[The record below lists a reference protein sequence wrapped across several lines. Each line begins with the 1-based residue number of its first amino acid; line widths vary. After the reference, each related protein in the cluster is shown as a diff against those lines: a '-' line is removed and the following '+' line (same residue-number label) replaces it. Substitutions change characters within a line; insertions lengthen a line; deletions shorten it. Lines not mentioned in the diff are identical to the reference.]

1 MYRSA
6 PPGATRLY
14 DPSHEHDA
22 CGIALVAKL
31 WGEASHAV
39 VEKALEA
46 LENLEHRGAEGADP
60 NTGDGAGIL
69 MQIPD
74 AFIRG
79 AASGIDLPAP
89 GAYGVGVCYLPVD
102 PERRRAFEQ
111 LIEQTVE
118 AEGQK
123 VLWWRDVPVGDRVVG
138 ATARVAAQSPRAAP
152 AQHAGRRPRDPPPEL
167 LQPHDRLQG
176 DADRAP
182 AAALL

>member
-14 DPSHEHDA
+14 DPQHEHDA

-46 LENLEHRGAEGADP
+46 LENMEHRGAEGADP
-60 NTGDGAGIL
+60 NTGDG
-69 MQIPD
+69 
-74 AFIRG
+74 
-79 AASGIDLPAP
+79 LPCRARC
-89 GAYGVGVCYLPVD
+89 GVGVCYLPVD

-123 VLWWRDVPVGDRVVG
+123 VLWWRDVP
-138 ATARVAAQSPRAAP
+138 
-152 AQHAGRRPRDPPPEL
+152 
-167 LQPHDRLQG
+167 
-176 DADRAP
+176 
-182 AAALL
+182 

>member
-1 MYRSA
+1 MYRFASGSH
-6 PPGATRLY
+6 PATGLY

-74 AFIRG
+74 AFMRG
-79 AASGIDLPAP
+79 AVSGIDLPRP
-89 GAYGVGVCYLPVD
+89 GRYGVGVCYLPSD
-102 PERRRAFEQ
+102 PERRR
-111 LIEQTVE
+111 T
-118 AEGQK
+118 
-123 VLWWRDVPVGDRVVG
+123 
-138 ATARVAAQSPRAAP
+138 
-152 AQHAGRRPRDPPPEL
+152 
-167 LQPHDRLQG
+167 
-176 DADRAP
+176 
-182 AAALL
+182 